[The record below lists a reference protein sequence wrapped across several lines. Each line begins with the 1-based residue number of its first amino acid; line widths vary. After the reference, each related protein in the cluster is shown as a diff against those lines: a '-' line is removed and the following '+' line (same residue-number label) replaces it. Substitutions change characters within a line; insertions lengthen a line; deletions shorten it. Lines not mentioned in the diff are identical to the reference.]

1 LSARK
6 QIDNSVVRLDHM
18 RQRQRPRV
26 VDRLELRFS
35 TGRRIDGVW
44 VGVAFSFEPEPILHR
59 VEEALRLIQ
68 KYDRLRYNRL
78 IRDLERIWVRDVPG
92 ALGSFDHSLHAC
104 SLDREFV
111 LAERSCPELI
121 AATIVHEATHARLDR
136 CGISYEEELRPKVEA
151 ACFRRELAFA
161 AKLPNGEQ
169 VREQA
174 ERKLAFYATQEYWTN
189 AAFAERYVKDHIEA
203 LRSLGARDWIGRTAL
218 ILRAA
223 RLRVRYFVQGVARFT
238 RRR

>member
-1 LSARK
+1 
-6 QIDNSVVRLDHM
+6 M
-18 RQRQRPRV
+18 RHRQRPRL
-26 VDRLELRFS
+26 VDRIELRIS

-111 LAERSCPELI
+111 LAEKSSAELI

-136 CGISYEEELRPKVEA
+136 CGISYEEKLRPRIEA
-151 ACFRRELAFA
+151 ACFRREMAFA

-174 ERKLAFYATQEYWTN
+174 ERKLEFYNIQDYWTN
-189 AAFAERYVKDHIEA
+189 AAFAERYDKDQIE
-203 LRSLGARDWIGRTAL
+203 LIRRLGAPDWIWRTAL
-218 ILRAA
+218 TLRAA
-223 RLRVRYFVQGVARFT
+223 RLRVRYLVQSVARFT